1 MDEKNIN
8 ISKSE
13 EEFLEIMENRS
24 HITADQLHNL
34 KEDEE
39 CLQACSDLA
48 EIVIEMQK
56 KQNML
61 AIDVRN
67 ELADFHNKHSKDDR
81 RKNTRMLLWASITGV
96 AATVVIILVLRAM
109 MISSQPE
116 IIQVFQANHVAQQVT
131 LQVNDEK
138 EVKPLKEVV
147 ESFSSSSAAQLSS
160 KEIDYSRALL
170 QTETK
175 EVGKQRIQI
184 HRLSIPR
191 GETFKVVLSEG
202 TEVFL
207 NSDSRLAYP
216 TIFKGK
222 ERVVSLEGEAY
233 FKVAKDAAHPFIVKS
248 GNLQIRVLGT
258 EFNVSA
264 YPEEEEVTAT
274 LISGKVLVEYNGQKN
289 QEVLNPNEQLAYN
302 KRTRS
307 GNVVRPDMQDVTAWQ
322 RGEIVFRSMTMEEI
336 FTRLERKYPYTFV
349 YSFHSLKSDRFNL
362 TFGQNASIEEVMDII
377 ARVTG
382 NLDYK
387 IVGDKCYL
395 TVRHK

>member
-34 KEDEE
+34 KEDDG

-81 RKNTRMLLWASITGV
+81 RKNTRMLLWASITGI
-96 AATVVIILVLRAM
+96 AATVIIILVLRAM

-233 FKVAKDAAHPFIVKS
+233 FKVTKDAKHPFIVKS
-248 GNLQIRVLGT
+248 GNLQVRVLGT
-258 EFNVSA
+258 EFNVRS
-264 YPEEEEVTAT
+264 YSPIDVRVT
-274 LISGKVLVEYNGQKN
+274 LITGKVAVSDTCGIHSVEMMPGQSAQLSSDGTFAVN
-289 QEVLNPNEQLAYN
+289 EVDIESFLYWKEFSIL
-302 KRTRS
+302 
-307 GNVVRPDMQDVTAWQ
+307 
-322 RGEIVFRSMTMEEI
+322 TM
-336 FTRLERKYPYTFV
+336 LPW
-349 YSFHSLKSDRFNL
+349 L
-362 TFGQNASIEEVMDII
+362 T
-377 ARVTG
+377 
-382 NLDYK
+382 
-387 IVGDKCYL
+387 
-395 TVRHK
+395 

>member
-13 EEFLEIMENRS
+13 EELLEIMENRS

-67 ELADFHNKHSKDDR
+67 ELADFHNKHSKNDR
-81 RKNTRMLLWASITGV
+81 RKNTRILLWASATGV

-138 EVKPLKEVV
+138 EIKPLKEVV
-147 ESFSSSSAAQLSS
+147 ESLSSSSTAQLSS

-170 QTETK
+170 QT
-175 EVGKQRIQI
+175 
-184 HRLSIPR
+184 
-191 GETFKVVLSEG
+191 
-202 TEVFL
+202 
-207 NSDSRLAYP
+207 
-216 TIFKGK
+216 
-222 ERVVSLEGEAY
+222 
-233 FKVAKDAAHPFIVKS
+233 
-248 GNLQIRVLGT
+248 
-258 EFNVSA
+258 
-264 YPEEEEVTAT
+264 
-274 LISGKVLVEYNGQKN
+274 
-289 QEVLNPNEQLAYN
+289 
-302 KRTRS
+302 
-307 GNVVRPDMQDVTAWQ
+307 
-322 RGEIVFRSMTMEEI
+322 
-336 FTRLERKYPYTFV
+336 
-349 YSFHSLKSDRFNL
+349 
-362 TFGQNASIEEVMDII
+362 
-377 ARVTG
+377 
-382 NLDYK
+382 
-387 IVGDKCYL
+387 
-395 TVRHK
+395 

>member
-13 EEFLEIMENRS
+13 EELLEIMENRS
-24 HITADQLHNL
+24 HITTDQLHNL

-39 CLQACSDLA
+39 CLQAYSDLA

-67 ELADFHNKHSKDDR
+67 ELADFHNKHSKNDR
-81 RKNTRMLLWASITGV
+81 RKNTRILLWASATGV

-116 IIQVFQANHVAQQVT
+116 IIQVFQANHVAQEVT

-138 EVKPLKEVV
+138 EIKPLKEVV
-147 ESFSSSSAAQLSS
+147 ESLSSSSTAQLSS
-160 KEIDYSRALL
+160 KKIDYSRALL

-175 EVGKQRIQI
+175 EVGKQKVQI

-191 GETFKVVLSEG
+191 GETFKVVLSDG

-216 TIFKGK
+216 TVFKGK

-233 FKVAKDAAHPFIVKS
+233 FKVTKDAKHPFIVKS
-248 GNLQIRVLGT
+248 GNLQVRVLGT
-258 EFNVSA
+258 EFNVRSYSPIESPCYA
-264 YPEEEEVTAT
+264 HYRK
-274 LISGKVLVEYNGQKN
+274 SG
-289 QEVLNPNEQLAYN
+289 
-302 KRTRS
+302 
-307 GNVVRPDMQDVTAWQ
+307 
-322 RGEIVFRSMTMEEI
+322 
-336 FTRLERKYPYTFV
+336 
-349 YSFHSLKSDRFNL
+349 
-362 TFGQNASIEEVMDII
+362 
-377 ARVTG
+377 
-382 NLDYK
+382 
-387 IVGDKCYL
+387 C
-395 TVRHK
+395 

>member
-13 EEFLEIMENRS
+13 EELLEIMENRS

-67 ELADFHNKHSKDDR
+67 ELADFHNKHSKNDR
-81 RKNTRMLLWASITGV
+81 RKNTRILLWASITGV

-222 ERVVSLEGEAY
+222 ERVVSLGGEAY
-233 FKVAKDAAHPFIVKS
+233 F
-248 GNLQIRVLGT
+248 
-258 EFNVSA
+258 NVS
-264 YPEEEEVTAT
+264 
-274 LISGKVLVEYNGQKN
+274 
-289 QEVLNPNEQLAYN
+289 
-302 KRTRS
+302 
-307 GNVVRPDMQDVTAWQ
+307 
-322 RGEIVFRSMTMEEI
+322 
-336 FTRLERKYPYTFV
+336 
-349 YSFHSLKSDRFNL
+349 
-362 TFGQNASIEEVMDII
+362 SI
-377 ARVTG
+377 
-382 NLDYK
+382 
-387 IVGDKCYL
+387 
-395 TVRHK
+395 